1 MITIISFICVLG
13 FLVFIHELGH
23 FLAARKVGVH
33 VIEFSVGFP
42 PKMFS
47 KVIGRTTYMI
57 SWLPLGGYVRLKG
70 QDVDD
75 EDINDPENYARKSL
89 SQRLFILVAGP
100 IMNLI
105 VAVLF
110 MPMVYWIGYDI
121 PAFLL
126 KPPII
131 DSVIQDSEA
140 DRVGLQAGD
149 QIIAVGK
156 QTVSTWRGVQQL
168 ISTNKSK
175 TIEIEIKRELR
186 TFNFSLDSSLIKEQK
201 GLGWKVAIDP
211 EIGYVVSDSP
221 ANKAGLVIGDH
232 ILQID
237 NVPVERWSDISPFIQ
252 KSEGNALN
260 LKIRRSDLD
269 QNISIT
275 PHWNEDR
282 KYWTIGINSPV
293 VSVSENILDAFQKG
307 TQRNYQLVAATLG
320 FLFKIISGNSSS
332 DAVGGPIMIAKMIGE
347 AAKSG
352 FSDLLNLVAFIS
364 LQLGI
369 FNLLPIPA
377 LDGGHIFFLI
387 IEKIKGSALSKSFR
401 IATQKIGFSLLMF
414 LILYISF
421 QDSLRLFN

>member
-47 KVIGRTTYMI
+47 RVIGRTTYMI

-75 EDINDPENYARKSL
+75 EDINDPENYASKSL
-89 SQRLFILVAGP
+89 SQRFFILVAGP

-105 VAVLF
+105 VALLF

-121 PAFLL
+121 PAFLI

-131 DSVIQDSEA
+131 DSVIQNSEA

-149 QIIAVGK
+149 QIIAVEK
-156 QTVSTWRGVQQL
+156 QTVSNWREVQQL
-168 ISTNKSK
+168 ISTNKDK
-175 TIEIEIKRELR
+175 TIEIEIKREVR
-186 TFNFSLDSSLIKEQK
+186 IFNFSLDSSLIKEQK
-201 GLGWKVAIDP
+201 GPGWKVAIDP
-211 EIGYVVSDSP
+211 EIGYVVPDSP
-221 ANKAGLVIGDH
+221 ANKAGLEIGDR
-232 ILQID
+232 ILLID

-252 KSEGNALN
+252 TSDGKALN
-260 LKIRRSDLD
+260 LKIRRSDSD
-269 QNISIT
+269 QNVFIT

-387 IEKIKGSALSKSFR
+387 IEKFKGSALSKSFR
-401 IATQKIGFSLLMF
+401 IATQKVGFSLLMF